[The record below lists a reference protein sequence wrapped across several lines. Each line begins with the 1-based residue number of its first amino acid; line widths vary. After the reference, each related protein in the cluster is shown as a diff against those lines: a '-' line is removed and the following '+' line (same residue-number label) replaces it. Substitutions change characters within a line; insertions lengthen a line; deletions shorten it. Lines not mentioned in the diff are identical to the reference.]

1 MKKYKHLKLEDR
13 LIIEALIK
21 LRKTCKEMSIELNRS
36 ESTIRREVKKN
47 RYQTQPSLF
56 NNDSPR
62 TCSCSLSFPYVC
74 NNCTKHNRQKV
85 YKYFYSAE
93 RAQKAYHSNISFSR
107 VGTNIDNEIMKEVD
121 EAIVDGLTKNQ
132 SVNHIIHANHLP
144 ISLSTAYRWINDGV
158 LSSKAIDLQKAVRY
172 KNRKPKSNRGI
183 NKANRQGRTYVDYLS
198 YISDNPHLNMV
209 EMDTIEG
216 LITDS
221 NCLLTFVCIK
231 SSLFFSFLLD
241 AQTSANVV
249 QTLNELEMILGNEL
263 FRNLF
268 GVILT
273 DNGSEF
279 SDANAIEFSP
289 FTGERRTR
297 LYYCDPNRSDQ
308 KGTIERKHVD
318 VRFIIPKKKS
328 IVHLTKQKVDL
339 INSHV
344 NAILRP
350 TLNNQS
356 TFSFAEFMHG
366 SLLLELLCITF
377 IEPTSVHLKPEL
389 VK

>member
-1 MKKYKHLKLEDR
+1 
-13 LIIEALIK
+13 
-21 LRKTCKEMSIELNRS
+21 
-36 ESTIRREVKKN
+36 
-47 RYQTQPSLF
+47 
-56 NNDSPR
+56 
-62 TCSCSLSFPYVC
+62 
-74 NNCTKHNRQKV
+74 
-85 YKYFYSAE
+85 
-93 RAQKAYHSNISFSR
+93 
-107 VGTNIDNEIMKEVD
+107 MKEVD